1 MSYYSTYKNIVL
13 KLQNAY
19 RPLIYACLQ
28 EQIDAFI
35 LEYKKNQHA
44 IPTDLP
50 TQPLYDTLMTMY
62 ESGGIAMANVTQK
75 DIKRQVK
82 KDDNK
87 EEESLWQWIIRKYY
101 ELFLMTD
108 IVQPIT
114 NTTFNQIKRILLQGQ
129 DEGWGIN
136 KMVAALKDSDIT
148 RQRAELIVRTES
160 MRASNVGAMIAAA
173 GSSVAVM
180 KQWISAQD
188 KRTRRI
194 PRDQFDHLHMNG
206 VAVGFDQ
213 HFVVPSTSA
222 LDAMQYPGDPNGSA
236 GNVCNCRCVVAF
248 VPIRDGQGR
257 PVPVEEYRPQNASE
271 FRQLYLAAQVNRN
284 IFA

>member
-1 MSYYSTYKNIVL
+1 MSYYSTYKAIIL
-13 KLQNAY
+13 KVQNAY
-19 RPLIYACLQ
+19 RPLINACLQ

-35 LEYKKNQHA
+35 IELKRNPNA

-50 TQPLYDTLMTMY
+50 TQPLYDALMSMY
-62 ESGGIAMANVTQK
+62 ESGGIAMANVTSK
-75 DIKRQVK
+75 SIKRQVK
-82 KDDNK
+82 KDDT
-87 EEESLWQWIIRKYY
+87 EEESLWRWIIRKYY
-101 ELFLMTD
+101 ELFLMAD

-114 NTTFNQIKRILLQGQ
+114 NTTFNQIKRVLLQAQ

-194 PRDQFDHLHMNG
+194 PRDQFDHLHMNQ

-213 HFVVPSTSA
+213 PFVVPSTSSI
-222 LDAMQYPGDPNGSA
+222 DAMQYPGDPSGSA

-257 PVPVEEYRPQNASE
+257 PVPVEEYRAQNASE

>member
-19 RPLIYACLQ
+19 RPLINACLQ

-35 LEYKKNQHA
+35 VELKRNPNA

-50 TQPLYDTLMTMY
+50 TQPLYDALMSMY
-62 ESGGIAMANVTQK
+62 ESGGIAMANVTNK
-75 DIKRQVK
+75 AIKRQVK
-82 KDDNK
+82 KDDT
-87 EEESLWQWIIRKYY
+87 EEESLWRWMIRKYY
-101 ELFLMTD
+101 ELFLMAD

-114 NTTFNQIKRILLQGQ
+114 NTTFNQIKRVLLQAQ

-194 PRDQFDHLHMNG
+194 PRDQFDHLHMNE

-213 HFVVPSTSA
+213 PFIVPSTSS
-222 LDAMQYPGDPNGSA
+222 LDAMQYPGDPSGSA

-257 PVPVEEYRPQNASE
+257 PVPVEEYRAQNNSE

-284 IFA
+284 MFA